1 MEIFYVKPSAALVL
15 PGTQAKSYLRA
26 LDANYIIKH
35 VFERNILY
43 FVENTN
49 LNQPNEA
56 KKKTLKLLWQTA
68 IINPIWQGLFWTVS
82 HGGRGMRAPPH
93 HNFVVIAPMIMKFGT
108 GIKLDVF
115 YTMVTKKFVTT
126 VTTVT

>member
-1 MEIFYVKPSAALVL
+1 MEIFYVKPSAALVI

-68 IINPIWQGLFWTVS
+68 IINPIWQGLFFEPSVM
-82 HGGRGMRAPPH
+82 GGGAWGPPS
-93 HNFVVIAPMIMKFGT
+93 
-108 GIKLDVF
+108 
-115 YTMVTKKFVTT
+115 
-126 VTTVT
+126 